1 MSFSQQVPVI
11 RVFGGNSSGQKTC
24 MHVHGVFPYFY
35 IPYDKKDFESLERG
49 ILQIAMH
56 LDKAIN
62 ISLGQGSSNAQHVF
76 KVQLV
81 KGM

>member
-1 MSFSQQVPVI
+1 
-11 RVFGGNSSGQKTC
+11 

-35 IPYDKKDFESLERG
+35 IPYDQKDFESLNKA
-49 ILQIAMH
+49 IFQIALN

-62 ISLGQGSSNAQHVF
+62 ISLSQGSSSAQHVF
-76 KVQLV
+76 KIQLV

>member
-1 MSFSQQVPVI
+1 MI
-11 RVFGGNSSGQKTC
+11 RIFGSNAQGQKTC

-35 IPYDKKDFESLERG
+35 IPYDQKDFESLNRT
-49 ILQIAMH
+49 IYLIAMN

-62 ISLGQGSSNAQHVF
+62 ISLSQATSTAQHVF
-76 KVQLV
+76 KIQLV

>member
-1 MSFSQQVPVI
+1 MPIVRI
-11 RVFGGNSSGQKTC
+11 FGANANGQKCC

-35 IPYDKKDFESLERG
+35 IPYDKRDFESVERG
-49 ILQIAMH
+49 ILQIAMN

-62 ISLGQGSSNAQHVF
+62 ISLGQGSSNALHVF
-76 KVQLV
+76 KIQLV

>member
-1 MSFSQQVPVI
+1 MPVI
-11 RVFGGNSSGQKTC
+11 RIFGTSSQGFKTC

-35 IPYDKKDFESLERG
+35 VPYDQKAFEPLTLAQV
-49 ILQIAMH
+49 IYQVATQ

-62 ISLGQGSSNAQHVF
+62 VSLGQSNSQHQHVF
-76 KVQLV
+76 KIQPV